1 MKKTVEEAKLLR
13 IFVGE
18 NHRHH
23 GLPLF
28 EAIILKA
35 RERGL
40 AGATVL
46 KGVEGYGMHKKI
58 HTHRL
63 LELAEAMP
71 VIIEIVDTP
80 EKIESFLPLLDEMI
94 KEGTVTLE
102 DVRLIKYTPD

>member
-1 MKKTVEEAKLLR
+1 MKKTVEQGRLLR

-23 GLPLF
+23 GIPLF
-28 EAIILKA
+28 EAIIQKA
-35 RERGL
+35 REKGL
-40 AGATVL
+40 AGATIL
-46 KGVEGYGMHKKI
+46 KAVEGYGIHKKI

-63 LELAEAMP
+63 LELAEEMP
-71 VIIEIVDTP
+71 IIVEIVDTP

-102 DVRLIKYTPD
+102 DVKLIRYIPD

>member
-1 MKKTVEEAKLLR
+1 MKKTVKEGRLLR

-28 EAIILKA
+28 EAIIQKA
-35 RERGL
+35 REKGL

-46 KGVEGYGMHKKI
+46 KGAEGYGVHKKI
-58 HTHRL
+58 HTHKL
-63 LELAEAMP
+63 LELAEEMP
-71 VIIEIVDTP
+71 IIIEIVDVA

-102 DVRLIKYTPD
+102 EVKLIRYEPD